1 MTDRMQA
8 YRFRK
13 ETEGMV
19 QVRVWV
25 PKDHEELI
33 KHIAKQCRPCKPLK
47 IKERYG
53 RRATTQHIQFAET
66 LAKAQGKEPPQHLYD
81 HHISLSAWIWANG
94 GRPMTG

>member
-1 MTDRMQA
+1 MTERMQA

-13 ETEGMV
+13 EMEGMI

-33 KHIAKQCRPCKPLK
+33 KHIAKQCRPDKPLK

-53 RRATTQHIQFAET
+53 RRAT
-66 LAKAQGKEPPQHLYD
+66 PQHLYD

-94 GRPMTG
+94 GRPMTD